1 MGGLLSSPSQ
11 SHIISA
17 SYLRFPPW
25 PTTTAPYVQCINADF
40 LAIVFA
46 YFVFSSLTSI
56 SIGVLITHLVRNKNK
71 KRTAGHKNVA
81 TNMAQQQWIGWLTK
95 IAPLPFPSIANIS
108 HLMMLR
114 EYSNTRTQLC
124 RLYMNTVC
132 SFVLGFVIIIKIN
145 WTIVASFRLNSEA
158 ATMLLLLFGYTQLSW
173 ICKMQM
179 ARMKLTPRKS

>member
-56 SIGVLITHLVRNKNK
+56 SIGVLITHLVRNKKTKNEQ
-71 KRTAGHKNVA
+71 RATKNVA

-95 IAPLPFPSIANIS
+95 IAPTSLSINCEYIAS
-108 HLMMLR
+108 HDAERIL
-114 EYSNTRTQLC
+114 EYSYSTMPT
-124 RLYMNTVC
+124 LYEHCVQFC
-132 SFVLGFVIIIKIN
+132 
-145 WTIVASFRLNSEA
+145 FRLCN
-158 ATMLLLLFGYTQLSW
+158 YY
-173 ICKMQM
+173 KN
-179 ARMKLTPRKS
+179 KLNYCCLI